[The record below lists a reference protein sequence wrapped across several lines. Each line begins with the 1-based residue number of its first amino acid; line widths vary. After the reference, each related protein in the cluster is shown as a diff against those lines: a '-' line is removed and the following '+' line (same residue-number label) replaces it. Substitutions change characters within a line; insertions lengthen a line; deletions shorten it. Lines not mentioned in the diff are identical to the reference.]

1 MFVYHVLSFVGGKSK
16 TDGSAER
23 RHALDKET
31 MGAIFGKSRLAVCLK
46 CLSRFVFEFTLQP
59 LKKYILYEWISDIGK
74 SHDSNN
80 MVDLVVSFMPLH
92 CLLHR
97 I

>member
-1 MFVYHVLSFVGGKSK
+1 MEIYNWSEDNCACPLYPIQMFVYHVLSFVGGKSK

-59 LKKYILYEWISDIGK
+59 LKKYIVYE
-74 SHDSNN
+74 
-80 MVDLVVSFMPLH
+80 
-92 CLLHR
+92 
-97 I
+97 